1 MTTNLERGKVVSVI
15 YGPSMG
21 NVGVV
26 IDIVDEKRCLIDGPC
41 GRQIINLKRL
51 ELTTIKLEIHNKT
64 TSKDIYHKFLENN
77 ILKTWFSTFKGKK
90 LLKKTFIG
98 NFTDFEHFKFMIGK
112 KNFNNIAYLRK
123 K

>member
-64 TSKDIYHKFLENN
+64 TSKDIYYKFLENN

-90 LLKKTFIG
+90 TTK
-98 NFTDFEHFKFMIGK
+98 E
-112 KNFNNIAYLRK
+112 NIYRK
-123 K
+123 LYRL